1 MINGMR
7 GLYLIIYLFVLS
19 EANAHTESSD
29 TLKEVSLDSV
39 VVNSNAIGDLRY
51 NKSGA
56 IHISMS
62 TMNEMPKILGN
73 ADPIHYSQ
81 MLPGI
86 STNGEYDAG
95 IRVWGCETG
104 HNYVSINNSPV
115 YGVEHMMGLFSV
127 MNASHYKSM
136 YLQKSLASGGFPN
149 CLGAVIDMQTDKEV
163 KDSVSGCLDIGL
175 ISSQGTIRL
184 PVGKK
189 TCMTLSGRYSYLN
202 LFYSSFLRNNE
213 QETHYSF
220 YDTNINITSHLDE
233 RNTLVIDTYM
243 GGDDMKLLLDNSSMR
258 MNMEWGSQMMAV
270 HWENYG
276 KKMIMDNSIFF
287 SRYHNRDNV
296 VYSSLQML
304 LPSSISELGYK
315 FNARM
320 SSLSFGGNGSLLW
333 IEPQRSEVIWN
344 SGANSGNKNVLNTKE
359 ISVYADYTLGIS
371 RDISFITG
379 FRESAYFSNG
389 KGYYRSSP
397 SLSIIYDPNDWY
409 DVLLCYSHRN
419 QFLHQTGISSLNTP
433 LEYWTTCGVSGI
445 EPQSSD
451 AISLKLRLRILDN
464 RYSLAIEGY
473 SKWLGQQL
481 EYNGTIYSFLSSE
494 SDNAILYS
502 IGRGRNYGVNV
513 TLSKN
518 VGRLRG
524 WIGYAWSKGF
534 RTFDTEY
541 LAGTFPSSH
550 NRDHELNV
558 VATWRIG
565 RKWDVGMTGV
575 YASGTAFTAP
585 KSYMILQNTLI
596 PQFDSHNG
604 KRLSPYYRI
613 DASVNYKMPINR
625 RLQGILNLSVY
636 NLTGHANDLFY
647 YMSIK
652 KNMYQYKCMRFVFRV
667 LPSISYSIRF

>member
-1 MINGMR
+1 MR
-7 GLYLIIYLFVLS
+7 GLYLIAYLFVLS

-39 VVNSNAIGDLRY
+39 VVNSIVVGDLRY

-56 IHISMS
+56 IHLSMS
-62 TMNEMPKILGN
+62 AMNEMPKIMGN

-127 MNASHYKSM
+127 MNASHFKSM
-136 YLQKSLASGGFPN
+136 HLQKSLASGSFPD
-149 CLGAVIDMQTDKEV
+149 CLGAVIDMQTDRDV

-175 ISSQGTIRL
+175 ISSQGTICL

-189 TCMTLSGRYSYLN
+189 TCITLSGRYSYLN
-202 LFYSSFLRNNE
+202 LLYSSFLRNNE
-213 QETHYSF
+213 QETRYSF
-220 YDTNINITSHLDE
+220 YDTNINLTSHLDD

-243 GGDDMKLLLDNSSMR
+243 GGNDMKLMLDNSSMR
-258 MNMEWGSQMMAV
+258 MDMEWGSQMIAA
-270 HWENYG
+270 HWENRG
-276 KKMIMDNSIFF
+276 RSMTMDNGIFF
-287 SRYHNRDNV
+287 SRYHNNDDV
-296 VYSSLQML
+296 VYSSLRMQ
-304 LPSSISELGYK
+304 LPSSIAELGYK

-320 SSLSFGGNGSLLW
+320 SSLSFGCNGSLLW
-333 IEPQRSEVIWN
+333 VEPQRSVVAWN
-344 SGANSGNKNVLNTKE
+344 SASASDKGNVVQAKE
-359 ISVYADYTLGIS
+359 ISMYADYTFGIS
-371 RDISFITG
+371 RDISLVTG
-379 FRESAYFSNG
+379 FKESAYFCNG

-397 SLSIIYDPNDWY
+397 SLSIIYDPGYWY
-409 DVLLCYSHRN
+409 DASLCYSHRN
-419 QFLHQTGISSLNTP
+419 QFLHQTGVSSLNTP

-451 AISLKLRLRILDN
+451 ALSLQLRLRMPDTI
-464 RYSLAIEGY
+464 YSLAIEGY
-473 SKWLGQQL
+473 AKWLGRQL

-494 SDNAILYS
+494 TDNAALYS
-502 IGRGRNYGVNV
+502 VGSGRNYGVSV

-518 VGRLRG
+518 TGRLRG

-541 LAGTFPSSH
+541 LSGTFPSSH

-558 VATWRIG
+558 VATWRICK
-565 RKWDVGMTGV
+565 KWDVGITGV

-596 PQFDSHNG
+596 PHFDSHNAN
-604 KRLSPYYRI
+604 RLSPYYRI
-613 DASVNYKMPINR
+613 DASVNYDMPINR
-625 RLQGILNLSVY
+625 RLHGILNLSIY

-652 KNMYQYKCMRFVFRV
+652 KDTYQYKCMRFVFRV